1 MDVPESHPRSRSLKE
16 RHRVVEAM
24 KQGYLADAGLI
35 AHGRGEA
42 FDYLL
47 GEKTIP
53 EAEVAEKAGVAM
65 LLLAERPVISVNGNT
80 VALVAKEVV
89 ELAGILSAKIE
100 INLFYRTVER
110 ERIIEG
116 ILADAGAG
124 GVLGVGDNACER
136 IPGLDSKRGKVS
148 KEGIFAADAVLV
160 PLEDGDRTE
169 ALVAMGKKVIAIDLN
184 PLSRTSQK
192 ATVSVVDNVTR
203 AIPRM
208 IEFTKELKDSNNSE
222 LINNFDNKQ
231 NLTNII
237 KRIRKGV

>member
-1 MDVPESHPRSRSLKE
+1 MEIPESHPRHRSLKE
-16 RHRVVEAM
+16 RHMIVEAM

-47 GEKTIP
+47 GEKTVP
-53 EAEVAEKAGVAM
+53 EAELAERMGVAM
-65 LLLAERPVISVNGNT
+65 LLQAEKPVISVNGNT

-89 ELAGILSAKIE
+89 ELAGILNAKIE

-116 ILADAGAG
+116 ILAENGAE
-124 GVLGVGDNACER
+124 GVLGVGDNACEQ
-136 IPGLDSKRGKVS
+136 IPGLDSERGKVS
-148 KEGIFAADAVLV
+148 REGIHAADVVLV

-192 ATVSVVDNVTR
+192 ATVSIVDNVTR

-208 IEFTKELKDSNNSE
+208 IELANEMRDSDNSE
-222 LINNFDNKQ
+222 LIKNFDNKE
-231 NLTNII
+231 NLDNII

>member
-1 MDVPESHPRSRSLKE
+1 MEIPKSHPRSRSLKE
-16 RHRVVEAM
+16 RNMLVEAM

-47 GEKTIP
+47 GEKTAP
-53 EAEVAEKAGVAM
+53 EAELAEGVGVAM
-65 LLLAERPVISVNGNT
+65 LLLAEKPVISVNGNT
-80 VALVAKEVV
+80 VALVAKETV
-89 ELAGILSAKIE
+89 ELARILNARIE

-116 ILADAGAG
+116 ILADAGAE
-124 GVLGVGDNACER
+124 GVLGVGDSTSEH
-136 IPGLDSKRGKVS
+136 IPGLDSERGRVS
-148 KEGIFAADAVLV
+148 KEGIFAADVVLV
-160 PLEDGDRTE
+160 PLEDGDRAE

-192 ATVSVVDNVTR
+192 ATISIVDNVTR

-208 IEFTKELKDSNNSE
+208 IELAEELKDCDNSK

-231 NLTNII
+231 NLTDII

>member
-1 MDVPESHPRSRSLKE
+1 MEIPESHPRHRSLKE
-16 RHRVVEAM
+16 RHMIVEAM

-47 GEKTIP
+47 GEKTVP
-53 EAEVAEKAGVAM
+53 EAELAERMGVAM
-65 LLLAERPVISVNGNT
+65 LLQAEKPVISVNGNT

-89 ELAGILSAKIE
+89 ELAGILNAKIE

-116 ILADAGAG
+116 ILAENGAE
-124 GVLGVGDNACER
+124 GVLGVGDNACEQ
-136 IPGLDSKRGKVS
+136 IPGLDSERGKVS
-148 KEGIFAADAVLV
+148 REGIHAADVVLV

-192 ATVSVVDNVTR
+192 ATVSIVDNVTR

-208 IEFTKELKDSNNSE
+208 IELANEMRDSDNSE
-222 LINNFDNKQ
+222 LIKNFDNKE
-231 NLTNII
+231 NLDNIT